1 VVPELTEAFEV
12 ERACTSGAMTF
23 ASGPDDAPELVTAW
37 QTPPDTPSQ
46 EPSLYEPR
54 GSGDTDGS
62 VAVAALDTRPVQA
75 SCPSQDRAAP
85 AAEAADGPAGNRAV
99 FTCDRPATPRASTAG
114 AAVSRLAGPPACGC
128 WLWDW
133 PLRASAAP
141 EPVDAFDTD
150 CTSQPAVPAVQLAV
164 PVDVRGLPPATA
176 PSHALELVWTVPE
189 HSTPEGQTRLALDE
203 DVDVGP
209 LVG

>member
-1 VVPELTEAFEV
+1 MVPELTEAFEV
-12 ERACTSGAMTF
+12 EGACTSGAMTF

-85 AAEAADGPAGNRAV
+85 AAEAAEGPAVNRAV
-99 FTCDRPATPRASTAG
+99 FTCDRSAVTV
-114 AAVSRLAGPPACGC
+114 AAVSRPVGPPACG
-128 WLWDW
+128 
-133 PLRASAAP
+133 
-141 EPVDAFDTD
+141 
-150 CTSQPAVPAVQLAV
+150 
-164 PVDVRGLPPATA
+164 
-176 PSHALELVWTVPE
+176 
-189 HSTPEGQTRLALDE
+189 
-203 DVDVGP
+203 
-209 LVG
+209 

>member
-37 QTPPDTPSQ
+37 QTPLDTPSQ

-75 SCPSQDRAAP
+75 SCPSQDREAP

-99 FTCDRPATPRASTAG
+99 FTCDRPAATG
-114 AAVSRLAGPPACGC
+114 AAVSRLADPPACGC
-128 WLWDW
+128 WLWDR

-141 EPVDAFDTD
+141 EPVDAFEADR
-150 CTSQPAVPAVQLAV
+150 TSQPPVPAVQLAA
-164 PVDVRGLPPATA
+164 PVDVRGFPPATA

-189 HSTPEGQTRLALDE
+189 QSTPGGQARLALDE